1 MIKTNMKKKIIS
13 SLVMS
18 TVTLSALSPIFEVIA
33 DTTTDIA
40 KQEAT
45 IASAQSEKDK
55 AQSQVDTIQLKVDN
69 LLKQQENT
77 KKKIEDA
84 KNQARALNEQ
94 IEKLSQSIAERTDA
108 LEAQARSAQLNNT
121 SNSSL
126 NAVINSK
133 SLTEAIQR
141 ITAIATVSSANKQM
155 LNEQIKE
162 QKSLNQKS
170 YTVKQNYNQYENL
183 KKNLDAQATDLRT
196 QQAELK
202 VATLNYQAI
211 IETAQDKKASLIK
224 QRAAA
229 EAVAKKEAEKAKKIA
244 EIQAVAEETYKN
256 QTRFLNDSTKGTS
269 NNKASSTSTTPS
281 GGKPSN
287 SSTTTSSEASENTPS
302 NDSYNSSNTV
312 AGSKAS
318 SDSNTSITNNSSGND
333 SITPPKTG
341 TPGYNPY
348 AGGGC
353 TDYVWQYFA
362 AKGIYIANI
371 VNGNGGFWG
380 TNGVSQGV
388 LRRTSL
394 APGVIASG
402 FTDQFTGYGT
412 STTSGSSPYGHV
424 AVVTAVHPDG
434 TFDVQEAGYGGTFP
448 WGNVRKNL
456 SPQNVVFLLPN

>member
-1 MIKTNMKKKIIS
+1 MKKKIIS

-77 KKKIEDA
+77 KKKIEDV

-141 ITAIATVSSANKQM
+141 VTAIATVSSANKQM
-155 LNEQIKE
+155 IDEQIKE
-162 QKSLNQKS
+162 QKALNKTS
-170 YTVKQNYNQYENL
+170 DTVKQNYNQYENL
-183 KKNLDAQATDLRT
+183 KKNLDAQANDLST
-196 QQAELK
+196 QQANLR
-202 VATLNYQAI
+202 VATLNYQAT
-211 IETAQDKKASLIK
+211 IEAAQDKKAKLIK
-224 QRAAA
+224 QRIAA
-229 EAVAKKEAEKAKKIA
+229 EEIAKKEAEKARKVA
-244 EIQAVAEETYKN
+244 EVQAVAEETYKQ
-256 QTRFLNDSTKGTS
+256 QTRFVKENVSSTKNVSSTSSFNDSTSTGSKES
-269 NNKASSTSTTPS
+269 SSTST
-281 GGKPSN
+281 
-287 SSTTTSSEASENTPS
+287 
-302 NDSYNSSNTV
+302 DS
-312 AGSKAS
+312 KES
-318 SDSNTSITNNSSGND
+318 SDNNS
-333 SITPPKTG
+333 IIPPKTG

-353 TDYVWQYFA
+353 TDYVWQFFA

-380 TNGVSQGV
+380 TNGVTQGV
-388 LRRTSL
+388 LRRTAL

-434 TFDVQEAGYGGTFP
+434 TFDVQEAGYGGAFP

-456 SPQNVVFLLPN
+456 SPQNVIFTLPN

>member
-170 YTVKQNYNQYENL
+170 DTVKQNYNQYENL
-183 KKNLDAQATDLRT
+183 KKNLDAQANDLST
-196 QQAELK
+196 QQANLR
-202 VATLNYQAI
+202 VATLNYQAT
-211 IETAQDKKASLIK
+211 IEAAQDKKAKLIK
-224 QRAAA
+224 QRIAA
-229 EAVAKKEAEKAKKIA
+229 EEIAKKEAEKARKVA
-244 EIQAVAEETYKN
+244 EVQAVAEETYKQ
-256 QTRFLNDSTKGTS
+256 QTRFVKENVSSTSSFNDSTSTGSKES
-269 NNKASSTSTTPS
+269 SSTST
-281 GGKPSN
+281 
-287 SSTTTSSEASENTPS
+287 
-302 NDSYNSSNTV
+302 DS
-312 AGSKAS
+312 KES
-318 SDSNTSITNNSSGND
+318 SDNNS
-333 SITPPKTG
+333 IIPPKTG

-353 TDYVWQYFA
+353 TDYVWQFFA

-380 TNGVSQGV
+380 TNGVTQGV
-388 LRRTSL
+388 LRRTAL

-434 TFDVQEAGYGGTFP
+434 TFDVQEAGYGGAFP

-456 SPQNVVFLLPN
+456 SPQNVIFTLPN

>member
-1 MIKTNMKKKIIS
+1 MKKKIIS

-155 LNEQIKE
+155 IDEQIKE
-162 QKSLNQKS
+162 QKALNKTS
-170 YTVKQNYNQYENL
+170 DTVKQNYNQYENL
-183 KKNLDAQATDLRT
+183 KKNLDAQANDLST
-196 QQAELK
+196 QQANLR
-202 VATLNYQAI
+202 VATLNYQAT
-211 IETAQDKKASLIK
+211 IEAAQDKKAKLIK
-224 QRAAA
+224 QRIAA
-229 EAVAKKEAEKAKKIA
+229 EEIAKKEAEKARKVA
-244 EIQAVAEETYKN
+244 EVQAVAEETYKQ
-256 QTRFLNDSTKGTS
+256 QTRFVKENVSSTKNVSSTSSFNDST
-269 NNKASSTSTTPS
+269 ST
-281 GGKPSN
+281 
-287 SSTTTSSEASENTPS
+287 
-302 NDSYNSSNTV
+302 DS
-312 AGSKAS
+312 KES
-318 SDSNTSITNNSSGND
+318 SDNNS
-333 SITPPKTG
+333 IIPPKTG

-353 TDYVWQYFA
+353 TDYVWQFFA

-380 TNGVSQGV
+380 TNGVTQGV
-388 LRRTSL
+388 LRRTAL

-434 TFDVQEAGYGGTFP
+434 TFDVQEAGYGGAFP

-456 SPQNVVFLLPN
+456 SPQNVIFTLPN

>member
-1 MIKTNMKKKIIS
+1 M
-13 SLVMS
+13 
-18 TVTLSALSPIFEVIA
+18 
-33 DTTTDIA
+33 
-40 KQEAT
+40 Q
-45 IASAQSEKDK
+45 
-55 AQSQVDTIQLKVDN
+55 
-69 LLKQQENT
+69 
-77 KKKIEDA
+77 
-84 KNQARALNEQ
+84 ALNQKQ

-170 YTVKQNYNQYENL
+170 DTVKQNYNQYENL

-341 TPGYNPY
+341 TPGY
-348 AGGGC
+348 
-353 TDYVWQYFA
+353 FA